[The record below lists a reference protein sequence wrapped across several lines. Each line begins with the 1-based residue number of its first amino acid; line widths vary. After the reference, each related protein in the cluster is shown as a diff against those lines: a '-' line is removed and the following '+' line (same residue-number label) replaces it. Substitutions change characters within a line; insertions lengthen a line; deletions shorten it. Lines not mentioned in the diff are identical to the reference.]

1 MALLAEFERK
11 CAHAGALVAGVL
23 SGTSADGIDV
33 ALARVRT
40 RGHGAELELAPPEL
54 VRFDT
59 LDFEPALHARVRR
72 VLDGAPTGLRETAL
86 LHRDLGRAFGRA
98 ASDLAERCG
107 VALDLVGSHGQTVW
121 HHDGVEASGPA
132 TLQLGDGDFVAE
144 ECGAPVVSDFRQG
157 DLAAGGEGAPISALA
172 DDVLFGAAER
182 PCAVLN
188 LGGMANLTLLF
199 ERRADTL
206 AFDTGPAGSLLDGL
220 SRRLLDRPYDDGGR
234 AAARG
239 RPRED
244 LVDRL
249 LLHPF
254 LAKAPPKS
262 TGRDTFGAAWVEVF
276 LRDGGFDAGSS
287 ADRDDALA
295 TAVEFVAASVALAL
309 ARFAPRPP
317 NALYV
322 AGGGVHNRT
331 LLEALARRTGR
342 ACRLSDEFGVP
353 ADAREGLVF
362 AVLAARAA
370 LGLPVTVTR
379 ATGARPGRVLG
390 KVSLGSCS
398 AAPER
403 SDPT

>member
-11 CAHAGALVAGVL
+11 CARAGALVAGVL

-33 ALARVRT
+33 AVARVRT
-40 RGHGAELELAPPEL
+40 RVRGAEFDLAPPEL

-59 LDFEPALHARVRR
+59 LDFEPSLHARVRR
-72 VLDGAPTGLRETAL
+72 VLDGASTGLRETAL

-98 ASDLAERCG
+98 ARAVAERSG

-121 HHDGVEASGPA
+121 HHDGVEPSGPA

-144 ECGAPVVSDFRQG
+144 ECGAPVVSDFRQR
-157 DLAAGGEGAPISALA
+157 DVAAGGEGAPISALA
-172 DDVLFGAAER
+172 DDVLFGAAAR

-220 SRRLLDRPYDDGGR
+220 SRRLLDRPFDEGGS

-239 RPRED
+239 RPRVE
-244 LVDRL
+244 LVERL
-249 LLHPF
+249 LTHPF
-254 LAKAPPKS
+254 LSKPPPKS
-262 TGRDTFGAAWVEVF
+262 TGRDTFGAAWVEAF
-276 LRDGGFDAGSS
+276 LRDGAFEAGS
-287 ADRDDALA
+287 ATECDDALA
-295 TAVEFVAASVALAL
+295 TAVEFVAASVELAL
-309 ARFAPRPP
+309 ARFAPRHPGT
-317 NALYV
+317 LFV

-342 ACRLSDEFGVP
+342 ACRPSDELGVP

-362 AVLAARAA
+362 AVLAARCA
-370 LGLPVTVTR
+370 LGLPVTAAG

-390 KVSLGSCS
+390 KLSLGPCS
-398 AAPER
+398 SVPER
-403 SDPT
+403 PNAR